1 MKKTQKQKEIIFT
14 YIGVGIFFLLISAFI
29 IFCSIQN
36 DKMVKA
42 YTERCEKIGW
52 DICEAEYYSTHTQNG
67 LPK

>member
-1 MKKTQKQKEIIFT
+1 MKITQKQKE
-14 YIGVGIFFLLISAFI
+14 YIGIGIVLLIMFGFLL
-29 IFCSIQN
+29 FCSIQN

-42 YTERCEKIGW
+42 YTERCETIGW